1 MRSIL
6 AQAGE
11 APAPRLRTRG
21 RVLRFDPRC
30 ADPRGWRLAEL
41 VAGERGIPIEALF
54 YPERCTADV
63 ALARQL
69 AMYLMHVAFGRL
81 YADVGRFF
89 GRDRT
94 TVSHAC
100 AVIEELREAP
110 EFEEIVARLEAALA
124 DATEAERE
132 TADATA

>member
-1 MRSIL
+1 MRSTM

-11 APAPRLRTRG
+11 APATRLRTRG
-21 RVLRFDPRC
+21 QVLRFDPQRS
-30 ADPRGWRLAEL
+30 DPRGWRLVEL
-41 VAGERGIPIEALF
+41 VAKERGVDIEALF
-54 YPERCTADV
+54 YPERCQADV

-100 AVIEELREAP
+100 GVIEELRETP
-110 EFEEIVARLEAALA
+110 EFEELVGRLEASLA
-124 DATEAERE
+124 DAIEAERE
-132 TADATA
+132 AGHAAA